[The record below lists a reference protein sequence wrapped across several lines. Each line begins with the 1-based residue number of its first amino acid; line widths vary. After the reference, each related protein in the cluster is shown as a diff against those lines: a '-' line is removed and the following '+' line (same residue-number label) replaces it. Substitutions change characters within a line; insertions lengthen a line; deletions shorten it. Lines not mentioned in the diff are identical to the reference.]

1 MLLLF
6 GIELGIGFF
15 VHDRWIRPFLGD
27 VLVVILLY
35 CTLRAFFRIS
45 TGLAAGLVLAF
56 AFCVETLQ
64 YLKIVDILGLQ
75 GYTWARIVIG
85 TTFAWSDLLAY
96 TLGVVLVLVIELA
109 RGRKLNGSTMNE

>member
-6 GIELGIGFF
+6 SIELGIGFF

-56 AFCVETLQ
+56 AFCVEGLQ
-64 YLKIVDILGLQ
+64 YLKIVNLLGLQ
-75 GYTWARIVIG
+75 NYAWARIVIG

-96 TLGVVLVLVIELA
+96 LLGIGLVLAVEWA
-109 RGRKLNGSTMNE
+109 NGHHPVEK